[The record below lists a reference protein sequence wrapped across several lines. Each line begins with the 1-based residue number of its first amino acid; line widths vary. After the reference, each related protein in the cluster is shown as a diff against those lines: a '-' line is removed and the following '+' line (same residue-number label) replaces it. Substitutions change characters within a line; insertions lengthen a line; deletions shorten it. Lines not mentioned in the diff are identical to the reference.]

1 MSMNNFKNKNG
12 GIIKTILIIIVV
24 VFLLAYFHV
33 TVSGVFNWIINAF
46 RSVFT

>member
-1 MSMNNFKNKNG
+1 MKNFKNKNG
-12 GIIKTILIIIVV
+12 GIIKTILIIIVI

-33 TVSGVFNWIINAF
+33 TVSGVFNWTVNAF